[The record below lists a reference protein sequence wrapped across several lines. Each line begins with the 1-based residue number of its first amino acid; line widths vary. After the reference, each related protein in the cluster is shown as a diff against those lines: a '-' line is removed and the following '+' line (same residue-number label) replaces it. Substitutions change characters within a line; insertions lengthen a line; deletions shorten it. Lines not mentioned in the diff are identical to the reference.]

1 MKISTG
7 IILSV
12 LSTNVFAIEHLNGAH
27 PSSLLARRAMVAD
40 ADGPSL
46 QKRNND
52 GDKEKQE
59 EQTKSKISVPNPD
72 QKKFVYRKD
81 FSKDDPY
88 SNLSSNDGTGE
99 GPTYFRVYDSSRDD
113 EDKNGREDAYT
124 GLVPNQ
130 GRLSFADALRDSP
143 FHALGHIKNRLFRK
157 KLGLELFFSSKD
169 QISAVSKAVT
179 SQLGGE
185 KGEAIGKELYT
196 MLEYALKISKSYQ
209 TLYRSH
215 IQSPFDLELPFA
227 ISDRAKENYRR
238 LQYDV
243 LEYIRAHILA
253 VRACIELIIAV
264 PKNVILE
271 LKKILSSADNFYKA
285 VLNAKSRYS
294 DLLGKLEIFDDSH
307 LEDLDKHIESI
318 EVYKYMLSDYF
329 SKIKK
334 KIQDHRKNPNERAR
348 SKSSSST
355 LEPKGRPEVESKPS
369 KDGASGSAQSKS
381 EVLGGCTIKRCR
393 CS

>member
-59 EQTKSKISVPNPD
+59 ERTKSKISVLNPD

-88 SNLSSNDGTGE
+88 SNLSSNDGTRE
-99 GPTYFRVYDSSRDD
+99 GPTYFRVYDPSQDRGA
-113 EDKNGREDAYT
+113 KGGREDAYT
-124 GLVPNQ
+124 GLDSDQ
-130 GRLSFADALRDSP
+130 GRLSLFDALRDFP

-157 KLGLELFFSSKD
+157 KLGLELFFSNKD
-169 QISAVSKAVT
+169 QISAVSKAVK
-179 SQLGGE
+179 SHFGSE

-196 MLEYALKISKSYQ
+196 MLEYALTISKSYQ

-215 IQSPFDLELPFA
+215 IQTPFDLELPFA
-227 ISDRAKENYRR
+227 ISDRAKEIYMR

-253 VRACIELIIAV
+253 VRAFIELIIAV
-264 PKNVILE
+264 PKSVILE
-271 LKKILSSADNFYKA
+271 LEKILSSADNFYRA

-294 DLLGKLEIFDDSH
+294 DLLGELEIFDDSH
-307 LEDLDKHIESI
+307 LEDLDMHIESI
-318 EVYKYMLSDYF
+318 GAYTYMLSDYF

-334 KIQDHRKNPNERAR
+334 RIEDHRKKTQNERAR
-348 SKSSSST
+348 QS
-355 LEPKGRPEVESKPS
+355 LHHPLWNLRDVQRLRANHQRMEHQEVHN
-369 KDGASGSAQSKS
+369 QR
-381 EVLGGCTIKRCR
+381 VRY
-393 CS
+393 